1 MEVAIEERKSEREV
15 RGKQRGRWNF
25 FRSSLSPPP
34 PKDTLL
40 EGESRMSFSRRS
52 AFFAS
57 KASLALL
64 GPLDAPPTARPKRS
78 GRRKEPRAPLPSL
91 ENEPEA
97 GGGEEKREKEGE
109 SKEERSRSEKRKKKL
124 FIPLS
129 SPPPVSL
136 FRPAPRV
143 SGSGTRPSRGSR
155 GRTKASGTGSE
166 EREEENKRTPRLR
179 RRTGAEVGERRGERE
194 EKNSTRLHLTFLVF
208 LLLLLLRVKPF
219 FLPSYSLS
227 LSLSLSLSRR
237 GTPVELFSPY
247 LLRPEKKPP
256 LCSQGAGSQRGGS
269 GTRRKKQVFWCFA
282 FTVVHENDPF
292 VFSFSLEAH
301 THTQNAVAPLSL
313 PSLSYLFPPRA

>member
-1 MEVAIEERKSEREV
+1 
-15 RGKQRGRWNF
+15 
-25 FRSSLSPPP
+25 
-34 PKDTLL
+34 
-40 EGESRMSFSRRS
+40 MSFSRRS

-109 SKEERSRSEKRKKKL
+109 SKEERSRSEKWKKKL

-129 SPPPVSL
+129 SRDLAEALVGGRKHLGPGL
-136 FRPAPRV
+136 RNAKKKTRELRV
-143 SGSGTRPSRGSR
+143 CDGEQEQ
-155 GRTKASGTGSE
+155 KWEKEE
-166 EREEENKRTPRLR
+166 EREKKKTQLD
-179 RRTGAEVGERRGERE
+179 
-194 EKNSTRLHLTFLVF
+194 STSLFSSFFFFFFFELSLSFCPLT
-208 LLLLLLRVKPF
+208 
-219 FLPSYSLS
+219 LS